1 MRRALPLA
9 EISEEPSLRTPARP
23 DRPRHRRRMPAALTS
38 SACALLLALT
48 VSACGDD
55 GGMLPVAK
63 DAKAVALFLDEHVGC
78 QDTDYYVGDDLQ
90 EFRAEISYAV
100 DSAGECDVS
109 ENTDM
114 DFVHFSRLGDFQ
126 KDVVNSEIVDDTGL
140 MVGMTFAVD
149 ADDDKAAE
157 ALLDAGLLYLVCDPG
172 VDIPST
178 YRQDEGEAGCVLT
191 DYAREDEEENY

>member
-1 MRRALPLA
+1 M
-9 EISEEPSLRTPARP
+9 RTPART
-23 DRPRHRRRMPAALTS
+23 RRRLPSTLTS

-48 VSACGDD
+48 VSACGGD
-55 GGMLPVAK
+55 GEMLPVAK
-63 DAKAVALFLDEHVGC
+63 DAEAVALFLDKNVGC
-78 QDTDYYVGDDLQ
+78 QDTDYYVGDDLL
-90 EFRAEISYAV
+90 EFRAEVSYAV
-100 DSAGECDVS
+100 DSAGECEVDD
-109 ENTDM
+109 ETDM
-114 DFVHFSRLGDFQ
+114 DFVHFPMLGDFQ

-149 ADDDKAAE
+149 ADDDKSAK

-191 DYAREDEEENY
+191 DYARKDEDEDEDENY